1 MQRRRGGSRQAE
13 LFPRSMRP
21 VIALDGNHRLVQLTE
36 RLDWT
41 ELEALV
47 ESIRRSKLQSAAGRP
62 PHLRALVGALI
73 FRATRH
79 MTYRDTE
86 DQIRHYAPARYL
98 CGLTETEWT
107 PDANTMQDFEQL
119 LGEDGIQRINEYA
132 VKEAVSLG
140 LCDPTVLSA
149 DTTVQEAA
157 IPYPNEMGL
166 MSTFLAAVCV
176 ASRRAGKTL
185 AAFAQKIKPLWDKAK
200 RKLREYRV
208 FGKKK
213 SKEARDK
220 MVARMAGI
228 VATVQG
234 KLGRAIGQAKEQLH
248 RYGKV
253 ARAKVARLHETMKKL
268 LPQIRYWLST
278 GKVASRKIISLH
290 IPELYSVVRNKVGK
304 KVEFGLSWG
313 MARLRGGFLL
323 ATMGRT
329 RRELDDHKFVTAA
342 VRDHVALFGKA
353 PRAYAYDRGGYSGDN
368 IASLKQAGVRHVA
381 VAPTGRCSWT
391 VEGRIKDQLVSERAQ
406 VEGGIGAC
414 KSRRYGFHR
423 PQARS
428 AAMMGVSGQRSVLG
442 FNLNK
447 LVRELAKREELAL
460 IG

>member
-1 MQRRRGGSRQAE
+1 
-13 LFPRSMRP
+13 
-21 VIALDGNHRLVQLTE
+21 
-36 RLDWT
+36 
-41 ELEALV
+41 
-47 ESIRRSKLQSAAGRP
+47 
-62 PHLRALVGALI
+62 
-73 FRATRH
+73 

-98 CGLTETEWT
+98 SGLTETEWT

-185 AAFAQKIKPLWDKAK
+185 AAFAQKIKPLWDKAR

-253 ARAKVARLHETMKKL
+253 ARAKVCL
-268 LPQIRYWLST
+268 LYTSDAADERSSVDL
-278 GKVASRKIISLH
+278 GGRRII
-290 IPELYSVVRNKVGK
+290 
-304 KVEFGLSWG
+304 
-313 MARLRGGFLL
+313 
-323 ATMGRT
+323 
-329 RRELDDHKFVTAA
+329 
-342 VRDHVALFGKA
+342 
-353 PRAYAYDRGGYSGDN
+353 
-368 IASLKQAGVRHVA
+368 
-381 VAPTGRCSWT
+381 
-391 VEGRIKDQLVSERAQ
+391 
-406 VEGGIGAC
+406 
-414 KSRRYGFHR
+414 
-423 PQARS
+423 
-428 AAMMGVSGQRSVLG
+428 
-442 FNLNK
+442 
-447 LVRELAKREELAL
+447 
-460 IG
+460 